1 MTTMRTDGRTDIYE
15 ETTNSL
21 FMEIL
26 QTRLKMKPGSKKKDK
41 IKKQSTNYRKFI
53 ISSLIKSG

>member
-1 MTTMRTDGRTDIYE
+1 MRTDGRTDIYE